1 MFTSEIEVNHLLSFV
16 DMKTVRENSKFTTS
30 VYHKPTFSRV
40 FINFESFF
48 MPKSYK
54 YALIFTLLH
63 RTFKLCSKF
72 ELFHQEIENLEH
84 F

>member
-16 DMKTVRENSKFTTS
+16 DMKTVRENGKFTTS

-40 FINFESFF
+40 FINFESF

-72 ELFHQEIENLEH
+72 ELFHQEIENLEQ